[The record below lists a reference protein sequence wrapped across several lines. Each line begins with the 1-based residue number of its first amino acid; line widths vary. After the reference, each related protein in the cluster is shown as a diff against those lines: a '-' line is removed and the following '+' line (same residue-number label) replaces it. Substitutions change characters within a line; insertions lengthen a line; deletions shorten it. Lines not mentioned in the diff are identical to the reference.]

1 FRRVLFRSADASP
14 RPKPYRISG
23 SATSQPGVSAP
34 VTPATINTPTTS
46 IARPSSTT
54 PGGPSQ
60 AATYRAPAPE
70 TKAPSAI
77 AASTQPAVITLNP
90 KAFIKYSGST
100 NTIANSPTAT
110 AAAVKL
116 PQVNV
121 GSLDRKSTRLNSSHV
136 S

>member
-1 FRRVLFRSADASP
+1 RRCQPQAQAVQDQRECH
-14 RPKPYRISG
+14 
-23 SATSQPGVSAP
+23 SQPGVSAP

-121 GSLDRKSTRLNSSHV
+121 GSLNSVMSSRADRPTRGRCRS
-136 S
+136 